1 MNPELLIAGGI
12 GLGGLAAQIINHIH
26 TRKKFE
32 RLHNT
37 LMESNK
43 RLADYGL
50 GKPSKYITDKLKAV
64 MDVETPIVR
73 VKDRNIAEALGV
85 TNNAF
90 YVQPAFAEP
99 YAKLLNADPNYK
111 QHGLV
116 VMGNE
121 DTFSDTVTLAHELGH
136 SRDYKDDKLPSPY
149 VNAGIGLG
157 GFMLS
162 ALTGLGFSKNIN
174 KYIANA
180 TGNKLAGS
188 LGTAAIV
195 ALPSLLATVWTGRRR
210 LGAESRASDHAREAL
225 KRLTGK
231 MRTEGAYEALDKDL
245 AEALETYKTGANHDI
260 IDGIAETAMLGGA
273 VEAVRRLP

>member
-12 GLGGLAAQIINHIH
+12 GLGGLAAKIINHIH

-32 RLHNT
+32 RLHDT

-64 MDVETPIVR
+64 MGVETPIVR

-90 YVQPAFAEP
+90 YIQPMFAEP
-99 YAKLLNADPNYK
+99 YAKLLDADPSYK
-111 QHGLV
+111 KHGLV

-121 DTFSDTVTLAHELGH
+121 DIFSDTVTLAHELGH
-136 SRDYKDDKLPSPY
+136 SRDYKDDKLPNPY
-149 VNAGIGLG
+149 ANAGISLG
-157 GFMLS
+157 GFLLS
-162 ALTGLGFSKNIN
+162 GLTAFGAKDIQRFISK
-174 KYIANA
+174 AS
-180 TGNKLAGS
+180 GNSLVGS
-188 LGTAAIV
+188 LGTTAAI
-195 ALPSLLATVWTGRRR
+195 ALPAILATIWNGRRR
-210 LGAESRASDHAREAL
+210 IGAETRASDHAREAL
-225 KRLTGK
+225 KKLTGK

-245 AEALETYKTGANHDI
+245 NEALETYKTGANHDI
-260 IDGIAETAMLGGA
+260 INELTNTAIFGGIGGA
-273 VEAVRRLP
+273 VSTV